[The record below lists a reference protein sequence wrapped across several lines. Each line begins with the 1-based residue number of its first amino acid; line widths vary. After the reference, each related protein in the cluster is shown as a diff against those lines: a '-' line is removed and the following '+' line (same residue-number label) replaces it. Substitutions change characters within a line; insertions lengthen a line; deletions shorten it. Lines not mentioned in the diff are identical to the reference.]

1 MTLLTPLGLLGLI
14 GILVLIIIYIIR
26 PNFQQKVVS
35 STYVWKLS
43 LKYRK
48 KRLPTS
54 KLRDLLLIICQ
65 ILVLASCAFIIAKP
79 ACIVKSTETNSE
91 TVIIIDSSA
100 SMLMSSNGKTRFE
113 RAVEAAGTKAGE
125 VLDGGGEVTV
135 ITAGP
140 KAEYLCEKETKENKE
155 SVLREIKGLWNDNQN
170 DIKCTYGSDDID
182 GAMTLCADTVA
193 DNPKANVFIYTDAT
207 YVNGSVPEG
216 VNVIDVKGEEESNA
230 AIINATVTQDQN
242 NYVFSADV
250 IRYGTENT
258 PLSLKASFYGVNDK
272 SGENG
277 KLTFELK
284 DIPVVANETYRITFR
299 KDVEYTD
306 EDKLR
311 GYKLVEESK
320 LVLCK
325 LVADTDV
332 TTDEEYG
339 VYSFEQVMFDIAESD
354 AFDFDNHYFIYGGKK
369 EKLKVLYV
377 TTPID
382 KNGKGEENPFVPAA
396 LSIAKNYFSSRLDI
410 EVDTVMSDKQYL
422 LTGYNMYIFEGL
434 KPDSMPVDGV
444 TFLINPP
451 KGDYKEYGFDLGL
464 EITSK
469 GSEGDTLSSN
479 SSNKLLDGLKAE
491 DITVSKAT
499 SLKNFT
505 GSDDSPYNYE
515 SLLELNGST
524 VAIARNCKENQTVVM
539 SFSTHYSNIAYG
551 HIAVLMTNI
560 IDYYFPATVSGTK
573 LEVGGKIEI
582 NARGASVIAR
592 ESGFTQEEF
601 TLTEFPATLVLT
613 RPGQYVISQTT
624 YFGQDLTDTIYV
636 SIPQSESALT
646 EERYSLENPFT
657 ERDDSDYF
665 NDLLVYLAA
674 ALVALLFVEW
684 WLHSRESM

>member
-113 RAVEAAGTKAGE
+113 RAVEVAGTKAGE

-155 SVLREIKGLWNDNQN
+155 SVLREIKGLWSDNQN

-230 AIINATVTQDQN
+230 AIINATATQDQN

-258 PLSLKASFYGVNDK
+258 PLSLKASFYGVNEK
-272 SGENG
+272 SGDNG
-277 KLTFELK
+277 KLTFELN
-284 DIPVVANETYRITFR
+284 DIPVVANETYKIIFR

-311 GYKLVEESK
+311 GYKFVEESK
-320 LVLCK
+320 LVFCK
-325 LVADTDV
+325 LVADTDSE
-332 TTDEEYG
+332 TNEEYG
-339 VYSFEQVMFDIAESD
+339 VYSFEQVMLDINESD

-377 TTPID
+377 TTAMD
-382 KNGKGEENPFVPAA
+382 ENGKGEENPFVPAA
-396 LSIAKNYFSSRLDI
+396 LSIAKNHFSSRLDI
-410 EVDTVMSDKQYL
+410 ETEMLTSDKQYM
-422 LTGYNMYIFEGL
+422 LTGYNLYIFEGF
-434 KPDSMPVDGV
+434 KPSSMPVDGV

-451 KGDYKEYGFDLGL
+451 KGDYKEYGFELGL
-464 EITSK
+464 EITSR
-469 GSEGDTLSSN
+469 GDEGDPLSSD
-479 SSNKLLDGLKAE
+479 SSSKLLDSLKA
-491 DITVSKAT
+491 DNITVSKAT
-499 SLKNFT
+499 ALKNFE
-505 GSDDSPYNYE
+505 GSEGSPYNYE
-515 SLLELNGST
+515 PLLELNGST

-539 SFSTHYSNIAYG
+539 SFSTHFSNIAYG
-551 HIAVLMTNI
+551 HIAVLMANI

-573 LEVGGKIEI
+573 FEVGGKIEI
-582 NARGASVIAR
+582 NARGSSVTVN
-592 ESGFTQEEF
+592 ESGFNQEEF
-601 TLTEFPATLVLT
+601 TLTEFPASLVLT

-624 YFGQDLTDTIYV
+624 YFGYDMTDTIYV